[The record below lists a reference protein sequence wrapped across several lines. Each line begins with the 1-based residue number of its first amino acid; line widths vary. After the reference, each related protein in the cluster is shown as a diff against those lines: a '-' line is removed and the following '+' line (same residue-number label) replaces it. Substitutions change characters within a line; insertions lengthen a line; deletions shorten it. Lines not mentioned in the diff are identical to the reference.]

1 MAKQGRR
8 PGAQAAAD
16 IQTGLV
22 VASYGRHCVVE
33 TPDGERR
40 ICHPRGKKSQA
51 VVGDHVQW
59 LAPPPGQGDEGTI
72 EKVVERRNVFYRQ
85 DDIRT
90 KTFAANLDQ
99 LLILIAAEP
108 VFSEVQLA
116 RALIAAEAAHITPII
131 ALNKMDLQEPFLR
144 AWERLEPYR
153 TMRDAVDDPPHYM
166 VLPLSLED
174 ADEEDREAIIGLL
187 QGKIT
192 LVLGPSGVGK
202 STLINLLLP
211 DAKVATNEISQA
223 LNTGKHTTTSTTLY
237 WVDEARSTAIIDSPG
252 FQEFGLYHIAPTQ
265 LPACMP
271 DIGAHAKNC
280 KFYNCTH
287 LHEPG
292 CGVIEAVKNGSDT
305 LPISDNRYRIYGEL
319 FDELSRKAV
328 ERPEGSGT
336 VDELDA
342 GIHAIG
348 KKIVEE
354 AGEVWIAAEYESDES
369 LAEEASQLLYHLQVM
384 LIARGLTLQ
393 DVYRYL

>member
-1 MAKQGRR
+1 MAKHGRR
-8 PGAQAAAD
+8 SGAAAD
-16 IQTGLV
+16 SQTQTGLV

-33 TPDGERR
+33 TPDGQRR

-59 LAPPPGQGDEGTI
+59 LAPPEGQGDEGTI
-72 EKVVERRNVFYRQ
+72 EKVMERRNVFYRQ

-116 RALIAAEAAHITPII
+116 RALIAAEAAQITPII
-131 ALNKMDLQEPFLR
+131 ALNKMDLGESFLR

-153 TMRDAVDDPPHYM
+153 TMRDKAEDPPHYL
-166 VLPLSLED
+166 VLPLTLED

-187 QGKIT
+187 AGKTT

-211 DAKVATNEISQA
+211 NAKVATNEISQA

-237 WVDEARSTAIIDSPG
+237 WVDEDRTTAIIDSPG

-265 LPACMP
+265 LAACMP
-271 DIGAHAKNC
+271 DIGAHAKDC

-292 CGVIEAVKNGSDT
+292 CGVIDAVKNGSDE
-305 LPISDNRYRIYGEL
+305 LPISDNRYRIYREL
-319 FDELSRKAV
+319 H
-328 ERPEGSGT
+328 
-336 VDELDA
+336 DELD
-342 GIHAIG
+342 
-348 KKIVEE
+348 
-354 AGEVWIAAEYESDES
+354 
-369 LAEEASQLLYHLQVM
+369 LQHF
-384 LIARGLTLQ
+384 
-393 DVYRYL
+393 